1 MKKTFILAFALLSVS
16 VYAQK
21 GDSEPIVDYVFT
33 DIKTAP
39 ETPVK
44 DQANSGTC
52 WSFAGLGFIESDLM
66 RKGKGE
72 HDLSEMWIVR
82 NTYLAKA
89 LKYAR
94 MHGHSNLGQGGATHD
109 VFNVIDK
116 YGIVPEE
123 VYTGLQY
130 GTDEHI
136 HGEVDALIIGY
147 MENVVKNKNR
157 TLSDSWVD
165 GLNGILDAYFGEIP
179 EEFTYKGK
187 KYTPESFA
195 KELGIKGS
203 DYQSYTSFT
212 HHPFGS
218 EFAIEVP
225 DNWSWDRSKN
235 VEIDELIN
243 IIDTAL
249 ENGQS
254 VLWASDVSEPGFQ
267 YNRGFAVLA
276 EMDIKNLQD
285 SEKAK
290 WSALN
295 DRERRS
301 QLMQFSAPVTEEEV
315 TQESRQIEFDN
326 YQTTDDHGMVIT
338 GIAKDQ
344 FGNKF
349 YRVKNSWNTDNV
361 YDGYFY
367 VSEPFVRAK
376 TMNIVVNK

>member
-1 MKKTFILAFALLSVS
+1 MKRTILLAFALLSVGA
-16 VYAQK
+16 YAQRGESK
-21 GDSEPIVDYVFT
+21 PVEYVFT

-157 TLSDSWVD
+157 KLSTSWVD
-165 GLNGILDAYFGEIP
+165 GLNGILDAYFGEVP
-179 EEFTYKGK
+179 EEFTYRGK
-187 KYTPESFA
+187 KYTPKSFA
-195 KELGIKGS
+195 EAMDIKGS

-212 HHPFGS
+212 HHPFGT

-235 VEIDELIN
+235 VEIDELMEIL
-243 IIDTAL
+243 DSAL
-249 ENGQS
+249 ERGES

-301 QLMQFSAPVTEEEV
+301 QMMQFSAPVTEEKV
-315 TQESRQIEFDN
+315 TQESRQAEYDN
-326 YQTTDDHGMVIT
+326 YETTDDHGMVIT